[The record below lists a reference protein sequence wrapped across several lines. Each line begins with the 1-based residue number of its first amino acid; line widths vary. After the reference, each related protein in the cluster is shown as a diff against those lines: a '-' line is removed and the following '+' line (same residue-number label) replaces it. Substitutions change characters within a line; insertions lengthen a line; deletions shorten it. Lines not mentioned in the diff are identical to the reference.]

1 MLGGTRGGVAKGGRE
16 KEQMAMAKESVV
28 QSRAVRE
35 LDVYLCWGLPRR
47 LASFHVYVLG
57 RGVAL
62 CTLYL
67 WSVKW
72 WYRLPSPIL

>member
-35 LDVYLCWGLPRR
+35 LDVVEM
-47 LASFHVYVLG
+47 A
-57 RGVAL
+57 VA
-62 CTLYL
+62 C
-67 WSVKW
+67 
-72 WYRLPSPIL
+72 